1 MARPRGAQY
10 FLEAD
15 PECSEF
21 YGNGMPKYALLT
33 THAHVLVPKRY
44 VQHSVKLDDRGFVL
58 TSLIRMMGLD
68 APQRQRGSGSAGSGP
83 YARPSAKPSGKVE
96 PEAKPSVK
104 VEPQEEPKTKW
115 VPEPLAMPE
124 PLPMPAQEQEQE
136 QVLSPITP
144 KSRSRS
150 SSPGPPVTED
160 PYA

>member
-44 VQHSVKLDDRGFVL
+44 VQHSVKIDDRGFVL

-83 YARPSAKPSGKVE
+83 YAKAK
-96 PEAKPSVK
+96 AKPSVK

-115 VPEPLAMPE
+115 VPEPLAMPV
-124 PLPMPAQEQEQE
+124 PLPMPAQEQEPE
-136 QVLSPITP
+136 PLLSPITP
-144 KSRSRS
+144 ESRSRS